1 MNNVVLTVVLG
12 MGLAVC
18 LAASYMAYGAGEEEK
33 RINEQIHYA
42 EAGLDESTMFGGYS
56 YEQISE
62 GYLPPVKE
70 HGKTLIDVPIVNQFP
85 ELPVGCEIASEAALL
100 QFLGFNAD
108 KCELAEKYI
117 PKNEDIYDDIHHFL
131 YGPDP
136 KEYFVGD
143 PFSWG
148 YGCYSPV
155 IVKSMNRYFAD
166 KGSENVAVDMQNL
179 TGSELDMLLDSGVPV
194 IVWASQ
200 GMEPFVYR
208 DSSCWTVKKSG
219 ENIHWLGN
227 SHTLVLVGYDDKFY
241 YFMDCADKTEI
252 TPYVREVFIARW
264 DENGAQAV
272 AVKLNVK
279 SGK

>member
-12 MGLAVC
+12 MGLTVC

-70 HGKTLIDVPIVNQFP
+70 HGKTFIDVPIVNQFP

-100 QFLGFNAD
+100 QFLGFDAD
-108 KCELAEKYI
+108 KCELAERYI

-155 IVKSMNRYFAD
+155 IAKSMNRYFKD
-166 KGSENVAVDMQNL
+166 NGSENVAVDMQNL

-219 ENIHWLGN
+219 ENIRWLGN

-241 YFMDCADKTEI
+241 YFMDCGDKTEI

-272 AVKLNVK
+272 AVKRED
-279 SGK
+279 

>member
-12 MGLAVC
+12 MGLAAC

-62 GYLPPVKE
+62 GYLPPVTG

-100 QFLGFNAD
+100 QFLGFDAD

-166 KGSENVAVDMQNL
+166 CGSKNVAVDMKNL

-200 GMEPFVYR
+200 GMEPFIYR

-219 ENIHWLGN
+219 ENIRWLGN

-272 AVKLNVK
+272 AVKLNVESEK
-279 SGK
+279 